1 MNNAVKNDFDDVFLA
16 SVPSETS
23 DGQEIIVSWNSLL

>member
-23 DGQEIIVSWNSLL
+23 DGQGISWNSFL